1 MGGQWR
7 VRGRRGCR
15 TKHDKPLGLL
25 DTVLV
30 GLGVTEG
37 LPLGLLG
44 LLDLVLGA
52 VTDED
57 GLTTPLDDNLFR
69 NGSDTGLHRVN
80 EPEDYGSGIWNI
92 RSCPRGWHRD
102 QSQP

>member
-1 MGGQWR
+1 MREIGGFR
-7 VRGRRGCR
+7 LSR

-37 LPLGLLG
+37 LPFGLLG
-44 LLDLVLGA
+44 LVDLLLGA

-57 GLTTPLDDNLFR
+57 GLTTPLDDNLFGDR
-69 NGSDTGLHRVN
+69 VRYRAARGVSSDSLGMR
-80 EPEDYGSGIWNI
+80 
-92 RSCPRGWHRD
+92 
-102 QSQP
+102 

>member
-1 MGGQWR
+1 MAD
-7 VRGRRGCR
+7 RGRRGCR

-69 NGSDTGLHRVN
+69 NGSDAMPDCKGGRAR
-80 EPEDYGSGIWNI
+80 DYGSGIWNI
-92 RSCPRGWHRD
+92 RSCPRG
-102 QSQP
+102 